1 MKSIN
6 TLIKSNQAKLI
17 GLFLATSVMAFAQ
30 SSPIEN
36 LVNSGQAMTIRLV
49 TPIATTMFVWGVL
62 RAGLNW
68 IRGGVALIG
77 TIFAIWLML
86 RPDQFIGWLRTFGA

>member
-1 MKSIN
+1 MKLNKTN
-6 TLIKSNQAKLI
+6 TAKLI

-36 LVNSGQAMTIRLV
+36 VVNAGEAMTIRMV

-62 RAGLNW
+62 RAGMNW

-86 RPDQFIGWLRTFGA
+86 RPDQFIGWLRSFGS

>member
-1 MKSIN
+1 MKN
-6 TLIKSNQAKLI
+6 LMKSNQAKLI

-36 LVNSGQAMTIRLV
+36 VVNAGEAMTIRLV

-62 RAGLNW
+62 RAGMNW
-68 IRGGVALIG
+68 IRGGAALIG

-86 RPDQFIGWLRTFGA
+86 RPDQFIGWLRSFGS

>member
-1 MKSIN
+1 MKLNKTN
-6 TLIKSNQAKLI
+6 TAKLI

-30 SSPIEN
+30 SSPVEN
-36 LVNSGQAMTIRLV
+36 LANAGEAMTIRLV

-62 RAGLNW
+62 RAGMNW
-68 IRGGVALIG
+68 IRGGAALIG

-86 RPDQFIGWLRTFGA
+86 RPDQFIGWLRTLGS